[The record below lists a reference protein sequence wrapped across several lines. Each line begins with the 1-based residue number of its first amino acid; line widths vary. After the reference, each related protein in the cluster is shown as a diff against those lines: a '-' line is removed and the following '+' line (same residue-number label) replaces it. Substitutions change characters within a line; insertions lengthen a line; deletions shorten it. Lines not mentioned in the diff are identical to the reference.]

1 VFHIDIV
8 EKIEQEGTEPR
19 TRKVLAQ
26 ELESIDL
33 PAIIRAV
40 NGFGNRKTRKT
51 RASRPA
57 AQ

>member
-1 VFHIDIV
+1 MFKIEIV
-8 EKIEQEGTEPR
+8 ELTQSEGTEPR